1 MEVATSTAWVQ
12 CKIRYSARALFLFL
26 KSPWRLLACLGQ
38 QVGYHARCR
47 RHCTVQGKIFRF
59 PGRRHGEPAG
69 RSSLANKSVGRSRG
83 TPTALR
89 PANCC
94 FFARGK
100 KGQGRGGLHAATVTV
115 PPCTTSTSSS
125 STGARLAVA
134 ALLLVVLVLSPQEP
148 WSMELAFFFT
158 SQTLCLVCFITG
170 FFLFL
175 STYNAATA
183 TGLHD
188 ATNRLA
194 GACAP

>member
-1 MEVATSTAWVQ
+1 M
-12 CKIRYSARALFLFL
+12 
-26 KSPWRLLACLGQ
+26 
-38 QVGYHARCR
+38 GYHARCR

-115 PPCTTSTSSS
+115 PPCTSSASSS

-148 WSMELAFFFT
+148 WSMELAFLFT

-170 FFLFL
+170 FVSSFLHTTMRQQVYMTL
-175 STYNAATA
+175 RTDWLVRVRRKLISSVAV
-183 TGLHD
+183 
-188 ATNRLA
+188 R
-194 GACAP
+194 